1 MAVRIRFDSQHNAEQ
16 PTIVLATKNG
26 RLLGKLPTHNVKFK
40 DTMNSYSELQF
51 DVYKQD
57 CFESKDL
64 VETVSVEPIR
74 VHNVIA
80 SDIGYTK
87 IGEITTDKVYELVQY
102 YKISEKLS
110 NTLLKLVVGSET
122 KRYKGLKFTSEDDFS
137 ILYVYD
143 SNDTLMVKIE
153 SNGYVYLHNAGNLG
167 LAVDDPCMLE
177 LSFSVPLSLVNNKFW
192 EQIKDFKLAWAREWN
207 ILFEIYVELNE
218 ADETIKN
225 ISAKSL
231 GEVELSQIKLYNI
244 EINTETDI
252 EREDYEPTI
261 LFDESNAGTSL
272 LNRIMEKAPHYKIRH
287 VDSSIANIQRT
298 FEFNNTTIYDAF
310 QRIAEEIDC
319 LFVIRCYLDADGK
332 VVREINVYDL
342 EANCPECNH
351 RGEFTDVCPECG
363 SNNVIAGYGKDTTIF
378 VSTENLANNIT
389 YSTDEGSVK
398 NCFRL
403 EAGDDLMT
411 ATLVNCNPNG
421 SGYIWYISDDVK
433 EDMSEELVATLNA
446 YDEQYEYYYKE
457 HKTEID
463 AEILKAYNALV
474 EKYQAF
480 TSDYKTVDSPITG
493 YPALMQELYNTIDFY
508 HYLNNS
514 LMPSVDISETDAKLQ
529 AAKLNTANLSPVAV
543 QNIDTCSS
551 ATATSA
557 VLAMAKT
564 LIDSRYQVKVKES
577 LLDEL
582 TWAGSFTVTS
592 YSDEED
598 TVTTGTIY
606 VDISGDYEEFVKQ
619 KIEKV
624 LSKSND
630 EATDVVSLFKLD
642 EVQFKNELKKYS
654 LVRLTSFN
662 DCCQSCL
669 DLLIEQGIA
678 DKETWA
684 NKDPDL
690 YGDLYAPYY
699 NKLGWI
705 QEEINAREAEISV
718 IIGVY
723 DKDGDL
729 STHGLQTLLEGER
742 SRIQDILDFEK
753 YLGELWLEFVSY
765 RREDTYQN
773 NNYISDGLNNAEL
786 FQHALEF
793 IETAK
798 KEIHKSATLQ
808 HSISA
813 TLKNLLVMKEF
824 EPIVEHF
831 EIGNWLRCKAD
842 GKINLL
848 RLIGYEIDFN
858 NLDNLSVTFS
868 DLKMVEDGRVS
879 DSESILN
886 QATSM
891 ASSYGA
897 VTRQVSKG
905 KKSSDQ
911 LNDWVNKGLA
921 LTKMKIID
929 SAENQNITWDNHGLL
944 CKEYLPITDTYDD
957 KQLKLINRGLYLTD
971 DNWLTSK
978 AGIGDFTFYNPETG
992 RMEEAYGV
1000 IADTLV
1006 GNLILSERVGVYNTN
1021 NSITLNDRGLTIT
1034 ADAREDNSNQT
1045 LFNIDKLVKDVN
1057 GINVTEH
1064 IMYIDSNGLLTLTG
1078 NILINSSA
1086 DTSIKTL
1093 DDLCDTSRFNET
1105 IVNTVHQESQN
1116 IYSDIDEKY
1125 GEIITET
1132 TKQLEAYKSDIG
1144 QYMQFG
1150 DDGLTLGATSSQ
1162 FKTVIDNQGMYFK
1175 YRNPDGK
1182 ETTVS
1187 YITNSKL
1194 NIPHAVINQGLI
1206 IGKYFFSA
1214 REDGGFSISWQG
1226 D

>member
-1 MAVRIRFDSQHNAEQ
+1 M
-16 PTIVLATKNG
+16 
-26 RLLGKLPTHNVKFK
+26 
-40 DTMNSYSELQF
+40 
-51 DVYKQD
+51 
-57 CFESKDL
+57 
-64 VETVSVEPIR
+64 
-74 VHNVIA
+74 
-80 SDIGYTK
+80 
-87 IGEITTDKVYELVQY
+87 
-102 YKISEKLS
+102 
-110 NTLLKLVVGSET
+110 
-122 KRYKGLKFTSEDDFS
+122 
-137 ILYVYD
+137 
-143 SNDTLMVKIE
+143 
-153 SNGYVYLHNAGNLG
+153 
-167 LAVDDPCMLE
+167 
-177 LSFSVPLSLVNNKFW
+177 NNKFW

-207 ILFEIYVELNE
+207 ILFEVYVELNE

-261 LFDESNAGTSL
+261 IFDEGNAKISL
-272 LNRIMEKAPHYKIRH
+272 LNRIMEKAPHYRIRH
-287 VDSSIANIQRT
+287 VDSSIANLQRT

-310 QRIAEEIDC
+310 QRIAEEVDC
-319 LFVIRCYLDADGK
+319 LFIIRCYLDADGK

-342 EANCPECNH
+342 ESNCLECDH
-351 RGEFTDVCPECG
+351 RGEFSDVCPECG
-363 SNNVIAGYGKDTTIF
+363 SKNVKVGYGEDTTIF

-421 SGYIWYISDDVK
+421 SGYIWYVSDDMK
-433 EDMSEELVATLNA
+433 EDMSEELVKRLNE
-446 YDEQYEYYYKE
+446 YDEIYDYYYRE
-457 HKTEID
+457 HKMEIE
-463 AEILKAYNALV
+463 ATVLSAYNALV

-480 TSDYKTVDSPITG
+480 TTDYKKVSSPITG

-508 HYLNNS
+508 LYLNNS
-514 LMPSVDISETDAKLQ
+514 LMPSVEISRTTAALQ

-543 QNIDTCSS
+543 QNVDICSS

-598 TVTTGTIY
+598 TATTGTIY
-606 VDISGDYEEFVKQ
+606 VNITGNYEEFVKQ

-630 EATDVVSLFKLD
+630 EATDIVSLFKLD
-642 EVQFKNELKKYS
+642 EVQFKNELKKYG

-690 YGDLYAPYY
+690 YRDLYTPYY
-699 NKLGWI
+699 NKLRWI
-705 QEEINAREAEISV
+705 QEEIKVREAEISV

-729 STHGLQTLLEGER
+729 STHGLQTLLEDER
-742 SRIQDILDFEK
+742 SLIQDTLDFEK
-753 YLGELWLEFVSY
+753 YLGEELWLEFVSY
-765 RREDTYQN
+765 RRDDTYQN

-786 FQHALEF
+786 FQNALEF

-798 KEIHKSATLQ
+798 KEIFKSATLQ

-824 EPIVEHF
+824 SPIVDHF
-831 EIGNWLRCKAD
+831 EIGNWLRCKVD
-842 GKINLL
+842 GKLNLL
-848 RLIGYEIDFN
+848 RLLSYEINFN
-858 NLDNLSVTFS
+858 DLDNLSVTFS
-868 DLKMVEDGRVS
+868 DVKMVKDGVS
-879 DSESILN
+879 DVESIAN

-891 ASSYGA
+891 ATSYGA
-897 VTRQVSKG
+897 VTRQASKG
-905 KKSSDQ
+905 KKSNEQ

-929 SAENQNITWDNHGLL
+929 SADNQNITWDSHGLL
-944 CKEYLPITDTYDD
+944 CKEYLPITDSYDE

-971 DNWLTSK
+971 DNWLTSR
-978 AGIGDFTFYNPETG
+978 AGIGNFAFYNPETG
-992 RMEEAYGV
+992 KFEEAYGV

-1006 GNLILSERVGVYNTN
+1006 GNLVLSEKVGVYNTK
-1021 NSITLNDRGLTIT
+1021 NSITLGENGVIITTDNTGADTNQMAFTIQKK
-1034 ADAREDNSNQT
+1034 S
-1045 LFNIDKLVKDVN
+1045 LDVDGN
-1057 GINVTEH
+1057 EIITPT
-1064 IMYIDSNGLLTLTG
+1064 MYIDSDG
-1078 NILINSSA
+1078 NVVLHGTVRINSSK
-1086 DTSIKTL
+1086 DTSISTL
-1093 DDLCDTSRFNET
+1093 DDLADVNRFTEKISNQVYEEIHGENGVYSTIDAKFET
-1105 IVNTVHQESQN
+1105 VQSYAQSILN
-1116 IYSDIDEKY
+1116 D
-1125 GEIITET
+1125 
-1132 TKQLEAYKSDIG
+1132 YKAEIG
-1144 QYMQFG
+1144 QYMNY
-1150 DDGLTLGATSSQ
+1150 DENGLTLGATSSA

-1175 YRNPDGK
+1175 QGDAI
-1182 ETTVS
+1182 VS
-1187 YITNSKL
+1187 YVNNSQL
-1194 NIPHAVINQGLI
+1194 YIPNAVIEQNLI
-1206 IGKYFFSA
+1206 LGGFFFSS
-1214 REDGGFSISWQG
+1214 RTDGGVSVTWQG
-1226 D
+1226 ID

>member
-1 MAVRIRFDSQHNAEQ
+1 MAIKIRFDSQHNAEQ
-16 PTIVLATKNG
+16 PTLVLATKSG
-26 RLLGKLPTHNVKFK
+26 RLLRKLPAVGTQFK
-40 DTMNSYSELQF
+40 DSMNSYSELRF
-51 DVYKQD
+51 DVHKKD
-57 CFESKDL
+57 CVSNVNENNAVL
-64 VETVSVEPIR
+64 VKPFNL
-74 VHNVIA
+74 HNTI
-80 SDIGYTK
+80 SSITGYTR
-87 IGEITTDKVYELVQY
+87 IGQITTDKVYELIQY

-110 NTLLKLVVGSET
+110 NTLLRLVVNSET
-122 KRYKGLKFTSEDDFS
+122 KKYQGLKFTNEANYS
-137 ILYVYD
+137 ILYISD
-143 SNDTLMVKIE
+143 SDDNVLLKIDVD
-153 SNGYVYLHNAGNLG
+153 GYVYLNDAGNLG
-167 LAVDDPCMLE
+167 LVVDDACLIE
-177 LSFSVPLSLVNNKFW
+177 LSFNVPLSIVNSEFW
-192 EQIKDFKLAWAREWN
+192 EQVKDFKLIWAREWN
-207 ILFEIYVELNE
+207 EWFEMYAELNE
-218 ADETIKN
+218 KDETIKN
-225 ISAKSL
+225 VSAKSL

-261 LFDESNAGTSL
+261 LFDEGNANTSL

-287 VDSSIANIQRT
+287 VDSSIATIQRT
-298 FEFNNTTIYDAF
+298 FEFNNTSIYDAL
-310 QRIAEEIDC
+310 QRISEEINC
-319 LFVIRCYLDADGK
+319 LFIIRCYSDENGK
-332 VVREINVYDL
+332 LTREINVYDL
-342 EANCPECNH
+342 ECYCL
-351 RGEFTDVCPECG
+351 ECG
-363 SNNVIAGYGKDTTIF
+363 TREESFTTCPKCGSTNVLVGYGEDTSIF
-378 VSTENLANNIT
+378 VSTENLADNIN

-398 NCFRL
+398 NCFKL

-421 SGYIWYISDDVK
+421 SGYIWYISDDMK
-433 EDMSEELVATLNA
+433 EDMSDDLVGVLNE
-446 YDEQYEYYYKE
+446 YDKTYEYYYKE
-457 HKTEID
+457 HQTKID
-463 AEILKAYNALV
+463 TDLLARYNALV

-480 TSDYKTVDSPITG
+480 TSDYKKVSSPITG

-508 HYLNNS
+508 LYLNNS
-514 LMPSVDISETDAKLQ
+514 LMPSVEISRTTAALQ

-543 QNIDTCSS
+543 QNIDICSS

-598 TVTTGTIY
+598 TATTGTIY
-606 VDISGDYEEFVKQ
+606 VNITGNYEEFVKQ

-630 EATDVVSLFKLD
+630 EATDIVSLFKLD

-690 YGDLYAPYY
+690 YRDLYTPYY
-699 NKLGWI
+699 NKLRWI
-705 QEEINAREAEISV
+705 QEEIKVREAEISV
-718 IIGVY
+718 ITGVY

-729 STHGLQTLLEGER
+729 STHGLQTLLEDER
-742 SRIQDILDFEK
+742 SLIQDTLNFEE
-753 YLGELWLEFVSY
+753 YLGEELWLEFVSY

-798 KEIHKSATLQ
+798 KEIFKSATLQ

-831 EIGNWLRCKAD
+831 EVGNWLRIKVD
-842 GKINLL
+842 NKIYIL
-848 RLIGYEIDFN
+848 RLISYEIN
-858 NLDNLSVTFS
+858 YNSLETLSVTFS
-868 DLKMVEDGRVS
+868 DVKIVATGLSDVESVHK
-879 DSESILN
+879 DSASIS
-886 QATSM
+886 T
-891 ASSYGA
+891 SYGYVA
-897 VTRQVSKG
+897 KQASKG
-905 KKSSDQ
+905 KKSNEQ

-929 SAENQNITWDNHGLL
+929 SADNQNITWDSHGLL
-944 CKEYLPITDTYDD
+944 CKEYLPITDSYDE

-971 DNWLTSK
+971 DNWLTSR
-978 AGIGDFTFYNPETG
+978 AGIGNFAFYNPETG
-992 RMEEAYGV
+992 KFEEAYGV

-1006 GNLILSERVGVYNTN
+1006 GNLVLSEKVGVYNTK
-1021 NSITLNDRGLTIT
+1021 NSITMGENGVVITTDNTGVHTNQMAFTIQRKEL
-1034 ADAREDNSNQT
+1034 DAEGNEIITPTMYVDS
-1045 LFNIDKLVKDVN
+1045 D
-1057 GINVTEH
+1057 GNVV
-1064 IMYIDSNGLLTLTG
+1064 LTG
-1078 NILINSSA
+1078 TIRINSAA
-1086 DTSIKTL
+1086 DKSISTL
-1093 DDLCDTSRFNET
+1093 DDLADTSRFTTEIANQVYTEIHGENGVYST
-1105 IVNTVHQESQN
+1105 I
-1116 IYSDIDEKY
+1116 DAKY
-1125 GEIITET
+1125 LEVQKYADKIIND
-1132 TKQLEAYKSDIG
+1132 YKADVG
-1144 QYMQFG
+1144 QYMVY
-1150 DDGLTLGATSSQ
+1150 DENGLTLGAASSA

-1175 YRNPDGK
+1175 QGD
-1182 ETTVS
+1182 TVVS
-1187 YITNSKL
+1187 YVNNNQL
-1194 NIPHAVINQGLI
+1194 NIPNAVINQNLI

-1214 REDGGFSISWQG
+1214 RDDGGFSVSWQG
-1226 D
+1226 A

>member
-1 MAVRIRFDSQHNAEQ
+1 MVMAVRIRFDSQHNAEQ
-16 PTIVLATKNG
+16 PTLVLATKNG
-26 RLLGKLPTHNVKFK
+26 RLLGKLPANNMQFK
-40 DTMNSYSELQF
+40 DTMNSYSELRF
-51 DVYKQD
+51 DVYKKD
-57 CFESKDL
+57 CIRDSDA
-64 VETVSVEPIR
+64 VNTVSVKPIS

-80 SDIGYTK
+80 SDTGYTK
-87 IGEITTDKVYELVQY
+87 VGQITTDKVYELTQY

-110 NTLLKLVVGSET
+110 NTLLRLVVNSET
-122 KRYKGLKFTSEDDFS
+122 KKYQGLKFTNEDDYS
-137 ILYVYD
+137 ILYVSD
-143 SNDTLMVKIE
+143 SDDNILLKVDAE
-153 SNGYVYLHNAGNLG
+153 GYVYLNNAGSLG
-167 LAVDDPCMLE
+167 FAIDDSCMLE
-177 LSFSVPLSLVNNKFW
+177 LSFDVPLSLVNNKFW
-192 EQIKDFKLAWAREWN
+192 EQVKDFKLAWAREWN

-261 LFDESNAGTSL
+261 LFDEGNAETSL
-272 LNRIMEKAPHYKIRH
+272 LNRVLEKAPHYVIRH
-287 VDSSIANIQRT
+287 VDSSIARIQRT

-310 QRIAEEIDC
+310 QRIAEEVDC

-332 VVREINVYDL
+332 VIREINVFDL
-342 EANCPECNH
+342 ESYCLECNH
-351 RGEFTDVCPECG
+351 RGEFTEVCPECG
-363 SNNVIAGYGKDTTIF
+363 SKNIKIGYGEDTTIF

-421 SGYIWYISDDVK
+421 SGYIWYISDEVK

-463 AEILKAYNALV
+463 TEILAAYNALV
-474 EKYQAF
+474 EKYQEF
-480 TSDYKTVDSPITG
+480 TSDYKKVSSPITG
-493 YPALMQELYNTIDFY
+493 YPNLMQELYNTIDFY
-508 HYLNNS
+508 LYLNNS
-514 LMPSVDISETDAKLQ
+514 LMPSVEISRTTAALQ
-529 AAKLNTANLSPVAV
+529 AARLNTANLSPVAV

-606 VDISGDYEEFVKQ
+606 VNITGNYEEFVKQ

-630 EATDVVSLFKLD
+630 EATDIVSLFKLD

-690 YGDLYAPYY
+690 YRDLYTPYY
-699 NKLGWI
+699 NKLKWI
-705 QEEINAREAEISV
+705 QEEIKVREAEISV
-718 IIGVY
+718 ITGAY

-729 STHGLQTLLEGER
+729 SAHGLQTLLEDER
-742 SRIQDILDFEK
+742 SRIQDILNFEK
-753 YLGELWLEFVSY
+753 YLGEELWLEFVSY

-773 NNYISDGLNNAEL
+773 SNYISDGLNNAEL

-798 KEIHKSATLQ
+798 KEIYKSATLQ

-831 EIGNWLRCKAD
+831 EVGNWLRCKVD
-842 GKINLL
+842 GKLNLL
-848 RLIGYEIDFN
+848 RLLSYEINFN
-858 NLDNLSVTFS
+858 DLNSLSVTFS
-868 DLKMVEDGRVS
+868 DVKMVKDGVS
-879 DSESILN
+879 DVESILN
-886 QATSM
+886 QASSM
-891 ASSYGA
+891 ATSYGA
-897 VTRQVSKG
+897 VTRQASKG
-905 KKSSDQ
+905 NKGNEQ
-911 LNDWVNKGLA
+911 LSDWVNKGLA

-929 SAENQNITWDNHGLL
+929 SADNQNITWDSHGLL
-944 CKEYLPITDTYDD
+944 CKEYLPITDSYDE

-971 DNWLTSK
+971 DNWLTSR
-978 AGIGDFTFYNPETG
+978 AGIGNFTFYNPETQKF
-992 RMEEAYGV
+992 EEAYGV
-1000 IADTLV
+1000 IADTLI
-1006 GNLILSERVGVYNTN
+1006 GNLVLSEKVGVYNTK
-1021 NSITLNDRGLTIT
+1021 NSITLGENGVIITTDNTGEDTNQMAFTIQKKSLDTEGNEVLTPT
-1034 ADAREDNSNQT
+1034 
-1045 LFNIDKLVKDVN
+1045 
-1057 GINVTEH
+1057 
-1064 IMYIDSNGLLTLTG
+1064 MYIDSDGNVVLTG
-1078 NILINSSA
+1078 TIRINSAS
-1086 DTSIKTL
+1086 DQSVTTL
-1093 DDLCDTSRFNET
+1093 DDLADTSRFTSEISNQVYNEIHGDNGVYST
-1105 IVNTVHQESQN
+1105 IDAKFLEVQEYAN
-1116 IYSDIDEKY
+1116 K
-1125 GEIITET
+1125 IIND
-1132 TKQLEAYKSDIG
+1132 YKTDVG
-1144 QYMQFG
+1144 QYMTY
-1150 DDGLTLGATSSQ
+1150 DENGLTLGASSSA

-1175 YRNPDGK
+1175 QGD
-1182 ETTVS
+1182 TIVS
-1187 YITNSKL
+1187 YVNNNQL
-1194 NIPHAVINQGLI
+1194 NIPNAVINQNLI
-1206 IGKYFFSA
+1206 IGKYFYSV
-1214 REDGGFSISWQG
+1214 RDDGGFAISWQG

>member
-1 MAVRIRFDSQHNAEQ
+1 MAVRIRFDAQHNAEP
-16 PTIVLATKNG
+16 PTLVLATKNG
-26 RLLGKLPTHNVKFK
+26 RLLGKLPAHNIQFK
-40 DTMNSYSELQF
+40 DMMNSCSELKF
-51 DVYKQD
+51 DVYKKD
-57 CFESKDL
+57 CIKDKDA
-64 VETVSVEPIR
+64 VDTVSVKPIS

-80 SDIGYTK
+80 SDTGYTR
-87 IGEITTDKVYELVQY
+87 IGQITSEKVYELTQY

-110 NTLLKLVVGSET
+110 NSLLKLVVNSET
-122 KRYKGLKFTSEDDFS
+122 KKYKGLKFTQEDDFS
-137 ILYVYD
+137 SLYISD
-143 SNDTLMVKIE
+143 SNDKQMLKIK
-153 SNGYVYLHNAGNLG
+153 SDGNVYIYNAGTLG
-167 LAVDDPCMLE
+167 LAVDDAVMVE
-177 LSFSVPLSLVNNKFW
+177 LFFDVPLSLVNNKFW

-207 ILFEIYVELNE
+207 ILFEVYVELNE

-225 ISAKSL
+225 IIAKSL

-261 LFDESNAGTSL
+261 IFDEDNAETSL
-272 LNRIMEKAPHYKIRH
+272 LNRIMEKAPHYRIRH
-287 VDSSIANIQRT
+287 VDSSIANLQRT

-310 QRIAEEIDC
+310 QRIAEEVDC
-319 LFVIRCYLDADGK
+319 LFVIRCYLNADGK

-342 EANCPECNH
+342 ESNCLECNH
-351 RGEFTDVCPECG
+351 RGEFLDVCPECG
-363 SNNVIAGYGKDTTIF
+363 SKNVKVGYGEDTTIF

-421 SGYIWYISDDVK
+421 SGYIWYVSDDMK
-433 EDMSEELVATLNA
+433 EDMSEELVKRLNE
-446 YDEQYEYYYKE
+446 YDEIYDYYYRE
-457 HKTEID
+457 HKMEIE
-463 AEILKAYNALV
+463 ATVLNAYNALV

-480 TSDYKTVDSPITG
+480 TTDYKKVSSPITG

-508 HYLNNS
+508 LYLNNS
-514 LMPSVDISETDAKLQ
+514 LMPSVEISRTTAALQ

-543 QNIDTCSS
+543 QNVDICSS

-598 TVTTGTIY
+598 TATTSTIY

-630 EATDVVSLFKLD
+630 EATDIVSLFKLD

-690 YGDLYAPYY
+690 YRDLYTPYY
-699 NKLGWI
+699 NKLRWI
-705 QEEINAREAEISV
+705 QEEIKVREAEISV
-718 IIGVY
+718 ITGVY

-729 STHGLQTLLEGER
+729 STNGLQTLLEDER
-742 SRIQDILDFEK
+742 SLIQDTLDFEK
-753 YLGELWLEFVSY
+753 YLGEELWLEFVSY

-786 FQHALEF
+786 FQYALEF

-798 KEIHKSATLQ
+798 KEIYKSTTLQ

-824 EPIVEHF
+824 SPIVDHF
-831 EIGNWLRCKAD
+831 EIGNWLRCKVD
-842 GKINLL
+842 GNLNLL
-848 RLIGYEIDFN
+848 RLIGYEINFN
-858 NLDNLSVTFS
+858 DLDNLSVTFS
-868 DLKMVEDGRVS
+868 DLKMIEDRRIG
-879 DSESILN
+879 DSESVLN
-886 QATSM
+886 QAASM
-891 ASSYGA
+891 ATSYGA
-897 VTRQVSKG
+897 VTRQASKG
-905 KKSSDQ
+905 KKSNEQ

-929 SAENQNITWDNHGLL
+929 SADNQNITWDSHGLL
-944 CKEYLPITDTYDD
+944 CKEYLPITDSYDE

-971 DNWLTSK
+971 DNWLTSR
-978 AGIGDFTFYNPETG
+978 AGIGNFTFYNPETG
-992 RMEEAYGV
+992 KMEEAYGV
-1000 IADTLV
+1000 IADKLV
-1006 GNLILSERVGVYNTN
+1006 GNLILSEKVGIYNTN
-1021 NSITLNDRGLTIT
+1021 NSIVMGEKGLIITTDATSKGVNTMALTVQRKTVDADQNEIITPVMYLDGDGNLVMTGSLRIQSSSDNNVETLND
-1034 ADAREDNSNQT
+1034 
-1045 LFNIDKLVKDVN
+1045 
-1057 GINVTEH
+1057 
-1064 IMYIDSNGLLTLTG
+1064 
-1078 NILINSSA
+1078 
-1086 DTSIKTL
+1086 
-1093 DDLCDTSRFNET
+1093 LCDINRFNGQITEAVHTET
-1105 IVNTVHQESQN
+1105 QA
-1116 IYSDIDEKY
+1116 IYNSIDERY
-1125 GEIITET
+1125 RDIINET
-1132 TKQLEAYKSDIG
+1132 TAQLDNYKADIG
-1144 QYMQFG
+1144 QYMQFS
-1150 DDGLTLGATSSQ
+1150 DDGLTLGAMSSN
-1162 FKTVIDNQGMYFK
+1162 FRTIIDNRGMYFK
-1175 YRNPDGK
+1175 EGG
-1182 ETTVS
+1182 TTVA
-1187 YITNSKL
+1187 YINNNQL
-1194 NIPHAVINQGLI
+1194 YIPNAVIEKTLVL
-1206 IGKYFFSA
+1206 GKFFFSPHSNG
-1214 REDGGFSISWQG
+1214 DGGVSLTWQEG
-1226 D
+1226 

>member
-16 PTIVLATKNG
+16 PTLVLATKNG
-26 RLLGKLPTHNVKFK
+26 RLLGKLPANNIQFK
-40 DTMNSYSELQF
+40 DMMNSYSELRF
-51 DVYKQD
+51 DVYKKN
-57 CFESKDL
+57 C
-64 VETVSVEPIR
+64 
-74 VHNVIA
+74 
-80 SDIGYTK
+80 
-87 IGEITTDKVYELVQY
+87 
-102 YKISEKLS
+102 
-110 NTLLKLVVGSET
+110 
-122 KRYKGLKFTSEDDFS
+122 
-137 ILYVYD
+137 
-143 SNDTLMVKIE
+143 
-153 SNGYVYLHNAGNLG
+153 
-167 LAVDDPCMLE
+167 
-177 LSFSVPLSLVNNKFW
+177 VNNNFW
-192 EQIKDFKLAWAREWN
+192 EQIKNFKLAWAREWN

-261 LFDESNAGTSL
+261 LFDEGNAETSL
-272 LNRIMEKAPHYKIRH
+272 LNRIMEKAPHYRIRH

-342 EANCPECNH
+342 EANCLECNH

-363 SNNVIAGYGKDTTIF
+363 SNNVIAGYGEDTTIF

-421 SGYIWYISDDVK
+421 SGYIWYISDEVK
-433 EDMSEELVATLNA
+433 EDMSEELVATLNS

-463 AEILKAYNALV
+463 AEILAAYNALV

-480 TSDYKTVDSPITG
+480 TSDYKKVSSPITG
-493 YPALMQELYNTIDFY
+493 YPTLMQELYNTIDFY
-508 HYLNNS
+508 LYLNNS
-514 LMPSVDISETDAKLQ
+514 LMPSVEISRTTAALQ

-606 VDISGDYEEFVKQ
+606 VNITGNYEEFVKQ

-630 EATDVVSLFKLD
+630 EATDIVSLFKLD
-642 EVQFKNELKKYS
+642 EVQFKSELKKYS

-690 YGDLYAPYY
+690 YRDLYIPYY
-699 NKLGWI
+699 NKLRWI
-705 QEEINAREAEISV
+705 QEEIKVREAEISV
-718 IIGVY
+718 IIGIY

-729 STHGLQTLLEGER
+729 STHGLQTLLEDER

-753 YLGELWLEFVSY
+753 YLGEELWLEFVSY

-798 KEIHKSATLQ
+798 KEIYKSATLQ

-831 EIGNWLRCKAD
+831 EVGNWLRCKVD
-842 GKINLL
+842 GKLNLL
-848 RLIGYEIDFN
+848 RLLSYEINFN
-858 NLDNLSVTFS
+858 DLNNLSVTFS
-868 DLKMVEDGRVS
+868 DVKMVKDGVS
-879 DSESILN
+879 DVERVLN
-886 QATSM
+886 QASSM
-891 ASSYGA
+891 ATSYGA
-897 VTRQVSKG
+897 VTRQASKG
-905 KKSSDQ
+905 KKSNEQ

-929 SAENQNITWDNHGLL
+929 SADNQNITWDSHGLL
-944 CKEYLPITDTYDD
+944 CKEYLPITDSYDE

-971 DNWLTSK
+971 DNWLTSR
-978 AGIGDFTFYNPETG
+978 AGIGNFAFYNPETG
-992 RMEEAYGV
+992 KFEEAYGV
-1000 IADTLV
+1000 VADTLV
-1006 GNLILSERVGVYNTN
+1006 GNLILSEKVGIYNTK
-1021 NSITLNDRGLTIT
+1021 NSITLDENGVVIT
-1034 ADAREDNSNQT
+1034 TSNSPTEQNQT
-1045 LFNIDKLVKDVN
+1045 AFTIQKKDIDEDGN
-1057 GINVTEH
+1057 ESISS
-1064 IMYIDSNGLLTLTG
+1064 IMYVDSDGNLVLNGS
-1078 NILINSSA
+1078 IAINSSTDDKVTSLNELA
-1086 DTSIKTL
+1086 DTNRFTQKIHDSIYEELYRKDGVYSSIDAKFL
-1093 DDLCDTSRFNET
+1093 
-1105 IVNTVHQESQN
+1105 ESQEYTN
-1116 IYSDIDEKY
+1116 TSLYNY
-1125 GEIITET
+1125 
-1132 TKQLEAYKSDIG
+1132 KQEIG
-1144 QYMQFG
+1144 QYMRF
-1150 DDGLTLGATSSQ
+1150 DENGLTLGALTSS
-1162 FKTVIDNQGMYFK
+1162 FRTVIDNQRLAFF
-1175 YRNPDGK
+1175 DGDN
-1182 ETTVS
+1182 VAA
-1187 YITNSKL
+1187 YISNNQL
-1194 NIPHAVINQGLI
+1194 YIPNAVIEKTLSL
-1206 IGKYFFSA
+1206 GKFFFSP
-1214 REDGGFSISWQG
+1214 REDGGVSLTWQG
-1226 D
+1226 N

>member
-1 MAVRIRFDSQHNAEQ
+1 MAVRIRFDAQHNAEQ
-16 PTIVLATKNG
+16 PTLVLATKNG
-26 RLLGKLPTHNVKFK
+26 RLLGKLPAHNTQFK
-40 DTMNSYSELQF
+40 AAMNSYSELRF
-51 DVYKQD
+51 DVYKKD
-57 CFESKDL
+57 CIKDKD
-64 VETVSVEPIR
+64 VVDTVSVKPIS

-80 SDIGYTK
+80 SDTGYTR
-87 IGEITTDKVYELVQY
+87 IGQITAEKVYELTQY

-110 NTLLKLVVGSET
+110 NSLLKLVVNSET
-122 KRYKGLKFTSEDDFS
+122 KKYKGLKFTQEDDFS
-137 ILYVYD
+137 SLYISD
-143 SNDTLMVKIE
+143 SNDTQMLKIQ
-153 SNGYVYLHNAGNLG
+153 SDGNVYIYNAGTLG
-167 LAVDDPCMLE
+167 LAVDDSVMVE
-177 LSFSVPLSLVNNKFW
+177 LSFDVPLSLVNNKFW

-207 ILFEIYVELNE
+207 ILFEVYVELNE

-261 LFDESNAGTSL
+261 IFDEGNAETSL
-272 LNRIMEKAPHYKIRH
+272 LNRIMEKAPHYRIRH
-287 VDSSIANIQRT
+287 VDSSIANLQRT

-310 QRIAEEIDC
+310 QRIAEEVDC

-342 EANCPECNH
+342 ESNCLECNH
-351 RGEFTDVCPECG
+351 RGEFSDVCPECG
-363 SNNVIAGYGKDTTIF
+363 SNNIKVGYGEDTTIL
-378 VSTENLANNIT
+378 VSTENLANNIS

-463 AEILKAYNALV
+463 SEILEAYNALV

-480 TSDYKTVDSPITG
+480 TSDYKKVSSPIVG

-508 HYLNNS
+508 LYLNNS
-514 LMPSVDISETDAKLQ
+514 LMPSVEISRTTAALQ

-543 QNIDTCSS
+543 QNIDICSS

-598 TVTTGTIY
+598 TATTGTIY

-630 EATDVVSLFKLD
+630 EATDIVSLFKLD

-690 YGDLYAPYY
+690 YRDLYTPYY
-699 NKLGWI
+699 NKLRWI
-705 QEEINAREAEISV
+705 QEEIKVREAEISV

-729 STHGLQTLLEGER
+729 SAHGLQTLLEGER
-742 SRIQDILDFEK
+742 SLIQDTLDFEK
-753 YLGELWLEFVSY
+753 YLGEELWLEFVSY
-765 RREDTYQN
+765 RRDDTYQN

-786 FQHALEF
+786 FQNALEF

-798 KEIHKSATLQ
+798 KEIFKSATLQ

-824 EPIVEHF
+824 SPIVDHF
-831 EIGNWLRCKAD
+831 EIGNWLRCKVD
-842 GKINLL
+842 GKLNLL
-848 RLIGYEIDFN
+848 RLLSYEINFN
-858 NLDNLSVTFS
+858 DLDNLSVTFS
-868 DLKMVEDGRVS
+868 DVKMVKDGVS
-879 DSESILN
+879 DVESIAN

-891 ASSYGA
+891 ATSYGA
-897 VTRQVSKG
+897 VTRQASKG
-905 KKSSDQ
+905 KKSNEQ

-929 SAENQNITWDNHGLL
+929 SADNQNITWDSHGLL
-944 CKEYLPITDTYDD
+944 CKEYLPITDSYDE

-971 DNWLTSK
+971 DNWLTSR
-978 AGIGDFTFYNPETG
+978 AGIGNFAFYNPETG
-992 RMEEAYGV
+992 KFEEAYGV

-1006 GNLILSERVGVYNTN
+1006 GNLVLSEKVGVYNTK
-1021 NSITLNDRGLTIT
+1021 NSITLGENGVIITTDNTGADTNQMAFTIQKK
-1034 ADAREDNSNQT
+1034 S
-1045 LFNIDKLVKDVN
+1045 LDVDGN
-1057 GINVTEH
+1057 EIITPT
-1064 IMYIDSNGLLTLTG
+1064 MYIDSDG
-1078 NILINSSA
+1078 NVVLHGTVRINSSK
-1086 DTSIKTL
+1086 DTSVSTL
-1093 DDLCDTSRFNET
+1093 DDLADVNRFTEKISNQVYEEIHGENGVYSTIDAKFET
-1105 IVNTVHQESQN
+1105 VQSYAQSILN
-1116 IYSDIDEKY
+1116 D
-1125 GEIITET
+1125 
-1132 TKQLEAYKSDIG
+1132 YKAEIG
-1144 QYMQFG
+1144 QYMNY
-1150 DDGLTLGATSSQ
+1150 DENGLTLGATSSA

-1175 YRNPDGK
+1175 QGDAI
-1182 ETTVS
+1182 VS
-1187 YITNSKL
+1187 YVNNSQL
-1194 NIPHAVINQGLI
+1194 YIPNAVIEQNLI
-1206 IGKYFFSA
+1206 LGGFFFSS
-1214 REDGGFSISWQG
+1214 RTDGGVSVTWQG
-1226 D
+1226 IE

>member
-1 MAVRIRFDSQHNAEQ
+1 MAVRIRFDAQHNAEQ
-16 PTIVLATKNG
+16 PTLVLATKNG
-26 RLLGKLPTHNVKFK
+26 RLLGKLPAHNTQFK
-40 DTMNSYSELQF
+40 ASMNSCSELRF
-51 DVYKQD
+51 DVYKKD
-57 CFESKDL
+57 CIKDKD
-64 VETVSVEPIR
+64 VVDTVSVKPIS

-80 SDIGYTK
+80 SDTGYTR
-87 IGEITTDKVYELVQY
+87 IGQITAEKVYELTQY

-110 NTLLKLVVGSET
+110 NSLLKLVVNSET
-122 KRYKGLKFTSEDDFS
+122 KKYKGLKFTQEDDFS
-137 ILYVYD
+137 SLYISD
-143 SNDTLMVKIE
+143 SNDKQMLKIQ
-153 SNGYVYLHNAGNLG
+153 SDGNVYIYNAGTLG
-167 LAVDDPCMLE
+167 LAVDDAVMVE
-177 LSFSVPLSLVNNKFW
+177 LSFDVPLSLVNNKFW

-207 ILFEIYVELNE
+207 ILFEVYVELNE

-261 LFDESNAGTSL
+261 IFDEGNAKISL
-272 LNRIMEKAPHYKIRH
+272 LNRIMEKAPHYRIRH
-287 VDSSIANIQRT
+287 VDSSIANLQRT

-310 QRIAEEIDC
+310 QRIAEEVDC
-319 LFVIRCYLDADGK
+319 LFIIRCYLDADGK

-342 EANCPECNH
+342 ESNCLECDH
-351 RGEFTDVCPECG
+351 RGEFSDVCPECG
-363 SNNVIAGYGKDTTIF
+363 SKNVKVGYGEDTTIF

-421 SGYIWYISDDVK
+421 SGYIWYVSDDMK
-433 EDMSEELVATLNA
+433 EDMSEELVKRLNE
-446 YDEQYEYYYKE
+446 YDEIYDYYYRE
-457 HKTEID
+457 HKMEIE
-463 AEILKAYNALV
+463 ATVLSAYNALV

-480 TSDYKTVDSPITG
+480 TTDYKKVSSPITG

-508 HYLNNS
+508 LYLNNS
-514 LMPSVDISETDAKLQ
+514 LMPSVEISRTTAALQ

-543 QNIDTCSS
+543 QNVDICSS

-598 TVTTGTIY
+598 TATTGTIY
-606 VDISGDYEEFVKQ
+606 VNITGNYEEFVKQ

-630 EATDVVSLFKLD
+630 EATDIVSLFKLD
-642 EVQFKNELKKYS
+642 EVQFKNELKKYG

-690 YGDLYAPYY
+690 YRDLYTPYY
-699 NKLGWI
+699 NKLRWI
-705 QEEINAREAEISV
+705 QEEIKVREAEISV

-729 STHGLQTLLEGER
+729 STHGLQTLLEDER
-742 SRIQDILDFEK
+742 SLIQDTLDFEK
-753 YLGELWLEFVSY
+753 YLGEELWLEFVSY
-765 RREDTYQN
+765 RRDDTYQN

-786 FQHALEF
+786 FQNALEF

-798 KEIHKSATLQ
+798 KEIFKSATLQ

-824 EPIVEHF
+824 SPIVDHF
-831 EIGNWLRCKAD
+831 EIGNWLRCKVD
-842 GKINLL
+842 GKLNLL
-848 RLIGYEIDFN
+848 RLLSYEINFN
-858 NLDNLSVTFS
+858 DLDNLSVTFS
-868 DLKMVEDGRVS
+868 DVKMVKDGVS
-879 DSESILN
+879 DVESIAN

-891 ASSYGA
+891 ATSYGA
-897 VTRQVSKG
+897 VTRQASKG
-905 KKSSDQ
+905 KKSNEQ

-929 SAENQNITWDNHGLL
+929 SADNQNITWDSHGLL
-944 CKEYLPITDTYDD
+944 CKEYLPITDSYDE

-971 DNWLTSK
+971 DNWLTSR
-978 AGIGDFTFYNPETG
+978 AGIGNFAFYNPETG
-992 RMEEAYGV
+992 KFEEAYGV

-1006 GNLILSERVGVYNTN
+1006 GNLVLSEKVGVYNTK
-1021 NSITLNDRGLTIT
+1021 NSITLGENGVIITTDNTGADTNQMAFTIQKK
-1034 ADAREDNSNQT
+1034 S
-1045 LFNIDKLVKDVN
+1045 LDVDGN
-1057 GINVTEH
+1057 EIITPT
-1064 IMYIDSNGLLTLTG
+1064 MYIDSDG
-1078 NILINSSA
+1078 NVVLHGTVRINSSK
-1086 DTSIKTL
+1086 DTSISTL
-1093 DDLCDTSRFNET
+1093 DDLADVNRFTEKISNQVYEEIHGENGVYSTIDAKFET
-1105 IVNTVHQESQN
+1105 VQSYAQSILN
-1116 IYSDIDEKY
+1116 D
-1125 GEIITET
+1125 
-1132 TKQLEAYKSDIG
+1132 YKAEIG
-1144 QYMQFG
+1144 QYMNY
-1150 DDGLTLGATSSQ
+1150 DENGLTLGATSSA

-1175 YRNPDGK
+1175 QGDAI
-1182 ETTVS
+1182 VS
-1187 YITNSKL
+1187 YVNNSQL
-1194 NIPHAVINQGLI
+1194 YIPNAVIEQNLI
-1206 IGKYFFSA
+1206 LGGFFFSS
-1214 REDGGFSISWQG
+1214 RTDGGVSVTWQG
-1226 D
+1226 ID

>member
-1 MAVRIRFDSQHNAEQ
+1 MAIRIRFDAQHNAEQ
-16 PTIVLATKNG
+16 PTLVLATKNG
-26 RLLGKLPTHNVKFK
+26 RLLGKLPAHNTQFK
-40 DTMNSYSELQF
+40 AAMNSYSELRF
-51 DVYKQD
+51 DVYKKD
-57 CFESKDL
+57 CIKDKD
-64 VETVSVEPIR
+64 VVDTVSVKPIS

-80 SDIGYTK
+80 SDTGYTR
-87 IGEITTDKVYELVQY
+87 IGQITAEKVYELTQY

-110 NTLLKLVVGSET
+110 NSLLKLVVNSET
-122 KRYKGLKFTSEDDFS
+122 KKYKGLKFTQDDDFS
-137 ILYVYD
+137 SLYISD
-143 SNDTLMVKIE
+143 SNGKQMLKIQ
-153 SNGYVYLHNAGNLG
+153 SDGNVYIYNAGTLG
-167 LAVDDPCMLE
+167 LAVDDAVMVE
-177 LSFSVPLSLVNNKFW
+177 LSFDVPLSPVNNKFW

-207 ILFEIYVELNE
+207 ILFEVYVELNE

-261 LFDESNAGTSL
+261 IFDEGNAETSL
-272 LNRIMEKAPHYKIRH
+272 LNRIMEKAPHYRIRH
-287 VDSSIANIQRT
+287 VDSSIANLQRT

-310 QRIAEEIDC
+310 QRIAEEVNC
-319 LFVIRCYLDADGK
+319 LFVIRCYLDANGK

-342 EANCPECNH
+342 EANCLECNH
-351 RGEFTDVCPECG
+351 RGEFSDVCPECG
-363 SNNVIAGYGKDTTIF
+363 SNNIKVGYGEDTTIL
-378 VSTENLANNIT
+378 VSTENLANNIS

-433 EDMSEELVATLNA
+433 EDMSEKLVATLNA

-463 AEILKAYNALV
+463 AEILEAYNALV

-480 TSDYKTVDSPITG
+480 TTDYKKVSSPITG

-508 HYLNNS
+508 LYLNNS
-514 LMPSVDISETDAKLQ
+514 LMPSVEISRTTAALQ

-543 QNIDTCSS
+543 QNVDICSS

-598 TVTTGTIY
+598 TTTTGTIY
-606 VDISGDYEEFVKQ
+606 VNITGNYEEFVKQ

-630 EATDVVSLFKLD
+630 EATDIVSLFKLD

-690 YGDLYAPYY
+690 YRDLYTPYY
-699 NKLGWI
+699 NKLRWI
-705 QEEINAREAEISV
+705 QEEIKVREAEISV
-718 IIGVY
+718 ITGVY
-723 DKDGDL
+723 DNDGDL
-729 STHGLQTLLEGER
+729 STHGLQTLLEDER
-742 SRIQDILDFEK
+742 SLIQDTLDFEK
-753 YLGELWLEFVSY
+753 YLGEELWLEFVSY
-765 RREDTYQN
+765 RRDDTYQN

-786 FQHALEF
+786 FQNALEF

-798 KEIHKSATLQ
+798 KEIFKSATLQ

-824 EPIVEHF
+824 SPIVDHF
-831 EIGNWLRCKAD
+831 EIGNWLRCKVD
-842 GKINLL
+842 GKLNLL
-848 RLIGYEIDFN
+848 RLLSYEINFN
-858 NLDNLSVTFS
+858 DLDNLSVTFS
-868 DLKMVEDGRVS
+868 DVKMVKEGVS
-879 DSESILN
+879 DSQSILN
-886 QATSM
+886 QASSM
-891 ASSYGA
+891 ATSYGA
-897 VTRQVSKG
+897 VTRQASKG
-905 KKSSDQ
+905 KKSNEQ

-929 SAENQNITWDNHGLL
+929 SADNQNITWDSHGLL
-944 CKEYLPITDTYDD
+944 CKEYLPITDSYDE

-971 DNWLTSK
+971 DNWLTSR
-978 AGIGDFTFYNPETG
+978 AGIGNFAFYNPETG
-992 RMEEAYGV
+992 KFEEAYGV

-1006 GNLILSERVGVYNTN
+1006 GNLVLSEKVGVYNTK
-1021 NSITLNDRGLTIT
+1021 NSITLGENGVTIT
-1034 ADAREDNSNQT
+1034 TDHTSSGANQMAFTIQRKELDADGNE
-1045 LFNIDKLVKDVN
+1045 LLVP
-1057 GINVTEH
+1057 T
-1064 IMYIDSNGLLTLTG
+1064 MYIDSEG
-1078 NILINSSA
+1078 NVVLAGTIRINSSA
-1086 DTSIKTL
+1086 DSNISTL
-1093 DDLCDTSRFNET
+1093 DDLADTSRFTSEISNQVYNEIHGENGVYST
-1105 IVNTVHQESQN
+1105 IDAKFLEVQS
-1116 IYSDIDEKY
+1116 YADK
-1125 GEIITET
+1125 IIND
-1132 TKQLEAYKSDIG
+1132 YKADVG
-1144 QYMQFG
+1144 QYMVY
-1150 DDGLTLGATSSQ
+1150 DENGLTLGAASSA

-1175 YRNPDGK
+1175 QGD
-1182 ETTVS
+1182 TIVS
-1187 YITNSKL
+1187 YVNNNQL
-1194 NIPHAVINQGLI
+1194 NIPNAVINQNLI
-1206 IGKYFFSA
+1206 IGKYFFST
-1214 REDGGFSISWQG
+1214 RDDGGFSISWQG

>member
-1 MAVRIRFDSQHNAEQ
+1 MAVRIRFDAQHNAEQ
-16 PTIVLATKNG
+16 PTLVLATKNG
-26 RLLGKLPTHNVKFK
+26 RLLGKLPAHNMQFK
-40 DTMNSYSELQF
+40 DTMNSYSELRF
-51 DVYKQD
+51 DVYKKD
-57 CFESKDL
+57 CIKDKDT
-64 VETVSVEPIR
+64 VDTVSVKPIS

-80 SDIGYTK
+80 SDTGYTRV
-87 IGEITTDKVYELVQY
+87 GQITTDKAYELTQY

-110 NTLLKLVVGSET
+110 NSILKLVVNSET
-122 KRYKGLKFTSEDDFS
+122 KKYKGLKFTQEDDFS
-137 ILYVYD
+137 SLYISD
-143 SNDTLMVKIE
+143 SNDTQILKIQ
-153 SNGYVYLHNAGNLG
+153 SDGNVYIYNAGTLG
-167 LAVDDPCMLE
+167 LAVDDAVMVE
-177 LSFSVPLSLVNNKFW
+177 LSFDVPLSLVNNKFW

-207 ILFEIYVELNE
+207 ILFEVYVELNE

-261 LFDESNAGTSL
+261 IFDEGNTETSL
-272 LNRIMEKAPHYKIRH
+272 LNRIMEKAPHYRIRH
-287 VDSSIANIQRT
+287 VDSSIANLQRT

-310 QRIAEEIDC
+310 QRIAEEVDC

-342 EANCPECNH
+342 ESNCLECNH
-351 RGEFTDVCPECG
+351 RGEFSDVCPECG
-363 SNNVIAGYGKDTTIF
+363 SKNIKVGYGEDTTIF

-421 SGYIWYISDDVK
+421 SGYIWYVSDDMK
-433 EDMSEELVATLNA
+433 EDMSEELVKRLNE
-446 YDEQYEYYYKE
+446 YDEIYDYYYRE
-457 HKTEID
+457 HKMEIE
-463 AEILKAYNALV
+463 ATVLSAYNALV

-480 TSDYKTVDSPITG
+480 TTDYKKVSSPITG

-508 HYLNNS
+508 LYLNNS
-514 LMPSVDISETDAKLQ
+514 LMPSVEISRTTAALQ

-543 QNIDTCSS
+543 QNVDICSS

-598 TVTTGTIY
+598 TATTGTIY
-606 VDISGDYEEFVKQ
+606 VNITGNYEEFVKQ

-630 EATDVVSLFKLD
+630 EATDIVSLFKLD
-642 EVQFKNELKKYS
+642 EVQFKSELKKYS

-678 DKETWA
+678 DKETWV

-690 YGDLYAPYY
+690 YRDLYIPYY
-699 NKLGWI
+699 NKLRWI
-705 QEEINAREAEISV
+705 QEEIKVREAEVSV
-718 IIGVY
+718 ITGIY

-729 STHGLQTLLEGER
+729 STHGLQTLLEDER
-742 SRIQDILDFEK
+742 SRIQYILDFEK
-753 YLGELWLEFVSY
+753 YLGEELWLEFVSY

-798 KEIHKSATLQ
+798 KEIYKSATLQ

-831 EIGNWLRCKAD
+831 EVGNWLRCKVD
-842 GKINLL
+842 GKLNLL
-848 RLIGYEIDFN
+848 RLLSYEINFN
-858 NLDNLSVTFS
+858 DLDNLSVTFS
-868 DLKMVEDGRVS
+868 DVKMVKDGVS
-879 DSESILN
+879 DVESVLN
-886 QATSM
+886 QASSM
-891 ASSYGA
+891 ATSYGA
-897 VTRQVSKG
+897 VTRQASKG
-905 KKSSDQ
+905 KKSNEQ

-929 SAENQNITWDNHGLL
+929 SADNQNITWDSHGLL
-944 CKEYLPITDTYDD
+944 CKEYLPITDSYDE

-971 DNWLTSK
+971 DNWLTSR
-978 AGIGDFTFYNPETG
+978 AGIGNFAFYNPETG
-992 RMEEAYGV
+992 KFEEAYGV

-1006 GNLILSERVGVYNTN
+1006 GNLVLSEKVGVYNTK
-1021 NSITLNDRGLTIT
+1021 NSITLSENGLIIT
-1034 ADAREDNSNQT
+1034 TDNT
-1045 LFNIDKLVKDVN
+1045 
-1057 GINVTEH
+1057 GINANQMAFTIQKKSFDVDGNEIITPT
-1064 IMYIDSNGLLTLTG
+1064 MYIDTDGNLVLNGS
-1078 NILINSSA
+1078 IRINSSA
-1086 DTSIKTL
+1086 DTSVNTL
-1093 DDLCDTSRFNET
+1093 DDLANTNRWNES
-1105 IVNTVHQESQN
+1105 ISDAVHNESQA
-1116 IYSDIDEKY
+1116 IYSSIDARY
-1125 GEIITET
+1125 ADLLAAATE
-1132 TKQLEAYKSDIG
+1132 QLENYKGDIG
-1144 QYMQFG
+1144 QFMHFG
-1150 DDGLTLGATSSQ
+1150 DDGLTLGATTSN
-1162 FKTVIDNQGMYFK
+1162 FKTVIDNRGMYFK
-1175 YRNPDGK
+1175 EGD
-1182 ETTVS
+1182 TIVS
-1187 YITNSKL
+1187 YINNKQL
-1194 NIPHAVINQGLI
+1194 HIPEAVIERALVVG
-1206 IGKYFFSA
+1206 GFFISP
-1214 REDGGFSISWQG
+1214 REDDGRVSITWQG
-1226 D
+1226 I

>member
-1 MAVRIRFDSQHNAEQ
+1 MAVRIRFDAQHNAEQ
-16 PTIVLATKNG
+16 PTLVLATKNG
-26 RLLGKLPTHNVKFK
+26 RLLGKLPAHNMQFK
-40 DTMNSYSELQF
+40 DTMNSYSELRF
-51 DVYKQD
+51 DVYKKD
-57 CFESKDL
+57 CIKDKD
-64 VETVSVEPIR
+64 VVNTVSVKPIS

-80 SDIGYTK
+80 SDTGYTRIGQITADK
-87 IGEITTDKVYELVQY
+87 IYELTQY

-110 NTLLKLVVGSET
+110 NSILKLVVNSET
-122 KRYKGLKFTSEDDFS
+122 KKYKGLKFTHEDDFS
-137 ILYVYD
+137 SLYISD
-143 SNDTLMVKIE
+143 SNDKQMLKIQ
-153 SNGYVYLHNAGNLG
+153 SDGNVYIYNAGTFG
-167 LAVDDPCMLE
+167 LAVDDAVMVE
-177 LSFSVPLSLVNNKFW
+177 LSFDVPLSLVNNKFW

-207 ILFEIYVELNE
+207 ILFEVYVELNE

-261 LFDESNAGTSL
+261 IFDEGNAETSL
-272 LNRIMEKAPHYKIRH
+272 LNRIMEKAPHYRIRH
-287 VDSSIANIQRT
+287 VDSSIANLQRT

-310 QRIAEEIDC
+310 QRIAEEVDC

-342 EANCPECNH
+342 ESNCLECNH
-351 RGEFTDVCPECG
+351 RGEFSDVCPECG
-363 SNNVIAGYGKDTTIF
+363 SKNVKVGYGEDTTIF

-421 SGYIWYISDDVK
+421 SGYIWYVSDDMK
-433 EDMSEELVATLNA
+433 EDMSEELVKRLNE
-446 YDEQYEYYYKE
+446 YDEIYDYYYRE
-457 HKTEID
+457 HKMEIE
-463 AEILKAYNALV
+463 ATVLSAYNALV

-480 TSDYKTVDSPITG
+480 TTDYKKVSSPITG

-508 HYLNNS
+508 LYLNNS
-514 LMPSVDISETDAKLQ
+514 LMPSVEISRTTAALQ

-543 QNIDTCSS
+543 QNVDICSS

-598 TVTTGTIY
+598 TATTGTIY
-606 VDISGDYEEFVKQ
+606 VNITGNYEEFVKQ

-630 EATDVVSLFKLD
+630 EATDIVSLFKLD

-669 DLLIEQGIA
+669 NLLIEQGIA

-690 YGDLYAPYY
+690 YRDLYTPYY
-699 NKLGWI
+699 NKLRWI
-705 QEEINAREAEISV
+705 QEEIKVREAEISV

-729 STHGLQTLLEGER
+729 STHGLQTLLEDER
-742 SRIQDILDFEK
+742 SLIQDTLDFEK
-753 YLGELWLEFVSY
+753 YLGEELWLEFVSY

-798 KEIHKSATLQ
+798 KEIFKSATLQ

-824 EPIVEHF
+824 SPIVDHF
-831 EIGNWLRCKAD
+831 EIGNWLRCKVD
-842 GKINLL
+842 GKLNLL
-848 RLIGYEIDFN
+848 RLLSYEINFN
-858 NLDNLSVTFS
+858 DLDNLSVTFS
-868 DLKMVEDGRVS
+868 DVKMVKDGVS
-879 DSESILN
+879 DVESILN
-886 QATSM
+886 QASSM
-891 ASSYGA
+891 ATSYGA
-897 VTRQVSKG
+897 VMKQASKG
-905 KKSSDQ
+905 KKSNEQ

-929 SAENQNITWDNHGLL
+929 SADNQNITWDSHGLL
-944 CKEYLPITDTYDD
+944 CKEYLPITDSYDE

-971 DNWLTSK
+971 DNWLTSR
-978 AGIGDFTFYNPETG
+978 AGIGNFAFYNPETG
-992 RMEEAYGV
+992 KFEEAYGV

-1006 GNLILSERVGVYNTN
+1006 GNLVLSEKVGVYNTK
-1021 NSITLNDRGLTIT
+1021 NSITMGENGVVITTDNTSTGANQMAFTIQRKELD
-1034 ADAREDNSNQT
+1034 ADGNE
-1045 LFNIDKLVKDVN
+1045 LLVP
-1057 GINVTEH
+1057 T
-1064 IMYIDSNGLLTLTG
+1064 MYIDSEGNVVLTG
-1078 NILINSSA
+1078 TIRINSAS
-1086 DTSIKTL
+1086 DKSISTL
-1093 DDLCDTSRFNET
+1093 DDLADTSRFTTEIANQVYTEIHGENGVYST
-1105 IVNTVHQESQN
+1105 I
-1116 IYSDIDEKY
+1116 DAKY
-1125 GEIITET
+1125 LEVQKYADKIIND
-1132 TKQLEAYKSDIG
+1132 YKADVG
-1144 QYMQFG
+1144 QYMVY
-1150 DDGLTLGATSSQ
+1150 DENGLTLGAASSA

-1175 YRNPDGK
+1175 QGD
-1182 ETTVS
+1182 TIVS
-1187 YITNSKL
+1187 YVNNNQL
-1194 NIPHAVINQGLI
+1194 NIPNAVINQNLI

-1214 REDGGFSISWQG
+1214 RDDGGFSVSWQG
-1226 D
+1226 A

>member
-1 MAVRIRFDSQHNAEQ
+1 MAVRIRFDAQHNAEQ
-16 PTIVLATKNG
+16 PTLVLATKNG
-26 RLLGKLPTHNVKFK
+26 RLLGKLPAHNMQFK
-40 DTMNSYSELQF
+40 DTMNSYSELRF
-51 DVYKQD
+51 DVYKKD
-57 CFESKDL
+57 CIKDKG
-64 VETVSVEPIR
+64 VVNTVSVKPIS

-80 SDIGYTK
+80 SDTGYTRV
-87 IGEITTDKVYELVQY
+87 GQITTDKVYELTQY

-110 NTLLKLVVGSET
+110 NSILKLVVNSET
-122 KRYKGLKFTSEDDFS
+122 KKHKGLKFTHEDDYS
-137 ILYVYD
+137 ALYVSD
-143 SNDTLMVKIE
+143 SNDTQMLKIQ
-153 SNGYVYLHNAGNLG
+153 NDGNVYIYNAGTLG
-167 LAVDDPCMLE
+167 LAVDDAVMVE
-177 LSFSVPLSLVNNKFW
+177 LSFDVPLSLVNNKFW

-207 ILFEIYVELNE
+207 ILFEVYVELNE

-261 LFDESNAGTSL
+261 IFDEGNAETSL
-272 LNRIMEKAPHYKIRH
+272 LNRIMEKAPHYRIRH
-287 VDSSIANIQRT
+287 VDSSIANLQRT

-310 QRIAEEIDC
+310 QRIAEEVDC

-342 EANCPECNH
+342 ESNCLECNH
-351 RGEFTDVCPECG
+351 RGEFSDVCPECG
-363 SNNVIAGYGKDTTIF
+363 SKNIKVGYGEDTTIF

-421 SGYIWYISDDVK
+421 SGYIWYVSDDMK
-433 EDMSEELVATLNA
+433 EDMSEELVKRLNE
-446 YDEQYEYYYKE
+446 YDEIYDYYYRE
-457 HKTEID
+457 HKMEIE
-463 AEILKAYNALV
+463 ATVLNAYNALV
-474 EKYQAF
+474 EKYQVF
-480 TSDYKTVDSPITG
+480 TTDYKKVSSPITG

-508 HYLNNS
+508 LYLNNS
-514 LMPSVDISETDAKLQ
+514 LMPSVEISRTTAALQ

-543 QNIDTCSS
+543 QNVDICSS

-598 TVTTGTIY
+598 TATTGTIY
-606 VDISGDYEEFVKQ
+606 VNITGNYEEFVKQ

-630 EATDVVSLFKLD
+630 EATDIVSLFKLD

-690 YGDLYAPYY
+690 YRDLYTPYY
-699 NKLGWI
+699 NKLRWI
-705 QEEINAREAEISV
+705 QEEIKVREAEISV

-729 STHGLQTLLEGER
+729 STHGLQTLLEDER
-742 SRIQDILDFEK
+742 SLIQDTLDFEK
-753 YLGELWLEFVSY
+753 YLGEELWLEFVSY

-798 KEIHKSATLQ
+798 KEIFKSATLQ

-824 EPIVEHF
+824 SPIVDHF
-831 EIGNWLRCKAD
+831 EIGNWLRCKVD
-842 GKINLL
+842 GKLNLL
-848 RLIGYEIDFN
+848 RLLSYEINFN
-858 NLDNLSVTFS
+858 DLDNLSVTFS
-868 DLKMVEDGRVS
+868 DVKMVKDGVS
-879 DSESILN
+879 DVESILN
-886 QATSM
+886 QASSM
-891 ASSYGA
+891 ATSYGA
-897 VTRQVSKG
+897 VTRQASKG
-905 KKSSDQ
+905 KKSNEQ

-929 SAENQNITWDNHGLL
+929 SADNQNITWDSHGLL
-944 CKEYLPITDTYDD
+944 CKEYLPITDSYDE

-971 DNWLTSK
+971 DNWLTSR
-978 AGIGDFTFYNPETG
+978 AGIGNFAFYNPETG
-992 RMEEAYGV
+992 KFEEAYGV

-1006 GNLILSERVGVYNTN
+1006 GNLVLSEKVGVYNTK
-1021 NSITLNDRGLTIT
+1021 NSITMGENGVIITTDNTGVHTNQMAFTIQRKEL
-1034 ADAREDNSNQT
+1034 DA
-1045 LFNIDKLVKDVN
+1045 N
-1057 GINVTEH
+1057 GKEIITPT
-1064 IMYIDSNGLLTLTG
+1064 MYIDSEGNVVLTG
-1078 NILINSSA
+1078 TIKINSAA
-1086 DTSIKTL
+1086 DETITTL
-1093 DDLCDTSRFNET
+1093 DDLADTSRFTSEISNQVYNEIHGENGVYST
-1105 IVNTVHQESQN
+1105 IDAKFLEVQG
-1116 IYSDIDEKY
+1116 YADDILDKY
-1125 GEIITET
+1125 
-1132 TKQLEAYKSDIG
+1132 KANVG
-1144 QYMQFG
+1144 QYMVY
-1150 DDGLTLGATSSQ
+1150 DENGLTLGASSSE

-1175 YRNPDGK
+1175 QGN
-1182 ETTVS
+1182 TIVS
-1187 YITNSKL
+1187 YVNNNQL
-1194 NIPHAVINQGLI
+1194 NIPNAVINQNLI
-1206 IGKYFFSA
+1206 IGKYFFST
-1214 REDGGFSISWQG
+1214 RDDGGFSISWQG
-1226 D
+1226 N

>member
-1 MAVRIRFDSQHNAEQ
+1 MAVRIRFDAQHNAEQ
-16 PTIVLATKNG
+16 PTLVLATKNG
-26 RLLGKLPTHNVKFK
+26 RLLGKLPAHNMQFK
-40 DTMNSYSELQF
+40 DTMNSYSELRF
-51 DVYKQD
+51 DVYKKD
-57 CFESKDL
+57 CIKDKG
-64 VETVSVEPIR
+64 VVNTVSVKPIS

-80 SDIGYTK
+80 SDTGYTR
-87 IGEITTDKVYELVQY
+87 IGQITAEKVYELIQY

-110 NTLLKLVVGSET
+110 NSLLKLVVNSET
-122 KRYKGLKFTSEDDFS
+122 KKYKGLKFTQEDDFS
-137 ILYVYD
+137 SLYISD
-143 SNDTLMVKIE
+143 SNDRQMLKIQ
-153 SNGYVYLHNAGNLG
+153 SDGNVYIYNAGTLG
-167 LAVDDPCMLE
+167 LAVDDAVMVE
-177 LSFSVPLSLVNNKFW
+177 LSFDVPLSLVNNKFW

-207 ILFEIYVELNE
+207 ILFEVYVELNE

-261 LFDESNAGTSL
+261 VFDEGNAETSL
-272 LNRIMEKAPHYKIRH
+272 LNRIMEKAPHYRIRH
-287 VDSSIANIQRT
+287 VDSSIANLQRT

-310 QRIAEEIDC
+310 QRIAEEVDC

-342 EANCPECNH
+342 ESNCLECNH
-351 RGEFTDVCPECG
+351 RGEFSDVCPECG
-363 SNNVIAGYGKDTTIF
+363 SNNIKVGYGENTTIF

-421 SGYIWYISDDVK
+421 SGYIWYVSDDMK
-433 EDMSEELVATLNA
+433 EDMSEELVKRLNE
-446 YDEQYEYYYKE
+446 YDEIYDYYYRE
-457 HKTEID
+457 HKMEIE
-463 AEILKAYNALV
+463 ATVLSAYNALV

-480 TSDYKTVDSPITG
+480 TTDYKKVSSPITG

-508 HYLNNS
+508 LYLNNS
-514 LMPSVDISETDAKLQ
+514 LMPSVEISRTTAALQ

-543 QNIDTCSS
+543 QNVDICSS

-598 TVTTGTIY
+598 TATTGTIY
-606 VDISGDYEEFVKQ
+606 VNITGNYEEFVKQ

-630 EATDVVSLFKLD
+630 EATDIVSLFKLD

-690 YGDLYAPYY
+690 YRDLYTPYY
-699 NKLGWI
+699 NKLRWI
-705 QEEINAREAEISV
+705 QEEIKVREAEISV

-729 STHGLQTLLEGER
+729 STHGLQTLLEDER
-742 SRIQDILDFEK
+742 SLIQDTLDFEK
-753 YLGELWLEFVSY
+753 YLGEELWLEFVSY

-798 KEIHKSATLQ
+798 KEIFKSATLQ

-824 EPIVEHF
+824 SPIVDHF
-831 EIGNWLRCKAD
+831 EIGNWLRCKVD
-842 GKINLL
+842 GKLNLL
-848 RLIGYEIDFN
+848 RLLSYEINFN
-858 NLDNLSVTFS
+858 DLDNLSVTFS
-868 DLKMVEDGRVS
+868 DVKMVKDGVS
-879 DSESILN
+879 DVESILN
-886 QATSM
+886 QASSM
-891 ASSYGA
+891 ATSYGA
-897 VTRQVSKG
+897 VMKQASKG
-905 KKSSDQ
+905 KKSNEQ

-929 SAENQNITWDNHGLL
+929 SADNQNITWDSHGLL
-944 CKEYLPITDTYDD
+944 CKEYLPITDSYDE

-971 DNWLTSK
+971 DNWLTSR
-978 AGIGDFTFYNPETG
+978 AGIGNFAFYNPETG
-992 RMEEAYGV
+992 KFEEAYGV

-1006 GNLILSERVGVYNTN
+1006 GNLVLSEKVGVYNTK
-1021 NSITLNDRGLTIT
+1021 NSITLGENGVIITTDNTGADTNQMAFTIQKK
-1034 ADAREDNSNQT
+1034 S
-1045 LFNIDKLVKDVN
+1045 LDVDGN
-1057 GINVTEH
+1057 EIITPT
-1064 IMYIDSNGLLTLTG
+1064 MYIDSDG
-1078 NILINSSA
+1078 NVVLHGTVRINSSK
-1086 DTSIKTL
+1086 DTSVSTL
-1093 DDLCDTSRFNET
+1093 DDLADVNRFTEKISNQVYEEIHGENGVYSTIDAKFET
-1105 IVNTVHQESQN
+1105 VQSYAQSILN
-1116 IYSDIDEKY
+1116 D
-1125 GEIITET
+1125 
-1132 TKQLEAYKSDIG
+1132 YKAEIG
-1144 QYMQFG
+1144 QYMNY
-1150 DDGLTLGATSSQ
+1150 DENGLTLGATSSA

-1175 YRNPDGK
+1175 QGDAI
-1182 ETTVS
+1182 VS
-1187 YITNSKL
+1187 YVNNSQL
-1194 NIPHAVINQGLI
+1194 YIPNAVIEQNLI
-1206 IGKYFFSA
+1206 LGGFFFSS
-1214 REDGGFSISWQG
+1214 RTDGGVSVTWQG
-1226 D
+1226 ID

>member
-1 MAVRIRFDSQHNAEQ
+1 MAVRIRFDAQHNAEQ
-16 PTIVLATKNG
+16 PTLVLATKNG
-26 RLLGKLPTHNVKFK
+26 RLLGKLPAHNMQFK
-40 DTMNSYSELQF
+40 DTMNSYSELRF
-51 DVYKQD
+51 DVYKKD
-57 CFESKDL
+57 CIKDKDT
-64 VETVSVEPIR
+64 VDTVSVKPIS

-80 SDIGYTK
+80 SDTGYTRV
-87 IGEITTDKVYELVQY
+87 GQITTDKVYELTQY

-110 NTLLKLVVGSET
+110 NSILKLVVNSET
-122 KRYKGLKFTSEDDFS
+122 KKYKGLKFTHEDDFS
-137 ILYVYD
+137 SLYVSD
-143 SNDTLMVKIE
+143 SNDTQMLKIQ
-153 SNGYVYLHNAGNLG
+153 SDGNVYIYNAGTLG
-167 LAVDDPCMLE
+167 LAVDDAVMVE
-177 LSFSVPLSLVNNKFW
+177 LSFDVPLSLVNNKFW

-207 ILFEIYVELNE
+207 ILFEVYVELNE

-261 LFDESNAGTSL
+261 IFDEGNTETSL
-272 LNRIMEKAPHYKIRH
+272 LNRIMEKAPHYRIRH
-287 VDSSIANIQRT
+287 VDSSIANLQRT

-310 QRIAEEIDC
+310 QRIAEEVDC

-342 EANCPECNH
+342 EANCLECNH
-351 RGEFTDVCPECG
+351 RGEFSDVCPECG
-363 SNNVIAGYGKDTTIF
+363 SKNVKVGYGEDTTIF

-421 SGYIWYISDDVK
+421 SGYIWYVSDDMK
-433 EDMSEELVATLNA
+433 EDMSEELVQRLNE
-446 YDEQYEYYYKE
+446 YDEIYDYYYRE
-457 HKTEID
+457 HKMEIE
-463 AEILKAYNALV
+463 ATVLSAYNALV

-480 TSDYKTVDSPITG
+480 TTDYKKVSSPITG

-508 HYLNNS
+508 LYLNNS
-514 LMPSVDISETDAKLQ
+514 LMPSVEISRTTAALQ

-543 QNIDTCSS
+543 QNVDICSS

-598 TVTTGTIY
+598 TATTSTIY
-606 VDISGDYEEFVKQ
+606 VNITGNYEEFVKQ

-630 EATDVVSLFKLD
+630 EATDIVSLFKLD

-690 YGDLYAPYY
+690 YRDLYTPYY
-699 NKLGWI
+699 NKLRWI
-705 QEEINAREAEISV
+705 QEEIKVREAEISV

-729 STHGLQTLLEGER
+729 STHGLQTLLEDER
-742 SRIQDILDFEK
+742 SLIQDTLNFEE
-753 YLGELWLEFVSY
+753 YLGEELWLEFVSY

-798 KEIHKSATLQ
+798 KEIFKSATLQ

-824 EPIVEHF
+824 SPIVDHF
-831 EIGNWLRCKAD
+831 EIGNWLRCKVD
-842 GKINLL
+842 GKLNLL
-848 RLIGYEIDFN
+848 RLLSYEINFN
-858 NLDNLSVTFS
+858 DLDNLSVTFS
-868 DLKMVEDGRVS
+868 DVKMVKDGVS
-879 DSESILN
+879 DVESILN
-886 QATSM
+886 QASSM
-891 ASSYGA
+891 ATSYGA
-897 VTRQVSKG
+897 VTRQASKG
-905 KKSSDQ
+905 KKSNEQ

-929 SAENQNITWDNHGLL
+929 SADNQNITWDSHGLL
-944 CKEYLPITDTYDD
+944 CKEYLPITDSYDE

-971 DNWLTSK
+971 DNWLTSR
-978 AGIGDFTFYNPETG
+978 AGIGNFAFYNPETG
-992 RMEEAYGV
+992 KFEEAYGV

-1006 GNLILSERVGVYNTN
+1006 GNLVLSEKVGVYNTK
-1021 NSITLNDRGLTIT
+1021 NSITLGENGVIITTDNTGADTNQMAFTIQKK
-1034 ADAREDNSNQT
+1034 S
-1045 LFNIDKLVKDVN
+1045 LDVDGN
-1057 GINVTEH
+1057 EIITPT
-1064 IMYIDSNGLLTLTG
+1064 MYIDSDG
-1078 NILINSSA
+1078 NVVLHGTVRINSSK
-1086 DTSIKTL
+1086 DTSVSTL
-1093 DDLCDTSRFNET
+1093 DDLADVNRFTEKISNQVYEEIHGENGVYSTIDAKFET
-1105 IVNTVHQESQN
+1105 VQSYAQSILN
-1116 IYSDIDEKY
+1116 D
-1125 GEIITET
+1125 
-1132 TKQLEAYKSDIG
+1132 YKAEIG
-1144 QYMQFG
+1144 QYMNY
-1150 DDGLTLGATSSQ
+1150 DENGLTLGATSSA

-1175 YRNPDGK
+1175 QGDAI
-1182 ETTVS
+1182 VS
-1187 YITNSKL
+1187 YVNNSQL
-1194 NIPHAVINQGLI
+1194 YIPNAVIEQNLI
-1206 IGKYFFSA
+1206 LGGFFFSS
-1214 REDGGFSISWQG
+1214 RTDGGVSVTWQG
-1226 D
+1226 ID

>member
-16 PTIVLATKNG
+16 PTLVLATKNG
-26 RLLGKLPTHNVKFK
+26 RLLGKLPANNMQFK
-40 DTMNSYSELQF
+40 DTMNSYSELRF
-51 DVYKQD
+51 DVYKKD
-57 CFESKDL
+57 CIRDADAIN
-64 VETVSVEPIR
+64 TVSVKPIS

-80 SDIGYTK
+80 SDTGYTK
-87 IGEITTDKVYELVQY
+87 VGQITTDKVYELTQY

-110 NTLLKLVVGSET
+110 NTLLRLVINSET
-122 KRYKGLKFTSEDDFS
+122 KKHQGLKFTNEDDYS
-137 ILYVYD
+137 ILYVSD
-143 SNDTLMVKIE
+143 SDDNILLKVDAE
-153 SNGYVYLHNAGNLG
+153 GYVYLNNAGSLG
-167 LAVDDPCMLE
+167 FAIDDSCMLE
-177 LSFSVPLSLVNNKFW
+177 LSFDVPLSLVNNKFW
-192 EQIKDFKLAWAREWN
+192 EQVKDFKLAWAREWN

-261 LFDESNAGTSL
+261 LFDEGNANTSL
-272 LNRIMEKAPHYKIRH
+272 LNRIMEKAPHYRIRH
-287 VDSSIANIQRT
+287 VDSSIAKIQRT

-332 VVREINVYDL
+332 VIREINVYDL
-342 EANCPECNH
+342 ESYCLECNH
-351 RGEFTDVCPECG
+351 RGEFSEVCPECG
-363 SNNVIAGYGKDTTIF
+363 SANIKVGYGEDTTIF

-463 AEILKAYNALV
+463 AEILVAYNALV
-474 EKYQAF
+474 EKYQEF
-480 TSDYKTVDSPITG
+480 TSDYKKVSSPITG

-508 HYLNNS
+508 LYLNNS
-514 LMPSVDISETDAKLQ
+514 LMPSVEISRTTAALQ

-557 VLAMAKT
+557 VLAMVKT

-690 YGDLYAPYY
+690 YRDLYTPYY
-699 NKLGWI
+699 NKLRWI
-705 QEEINAREAEISV
+705 QEEIKVREAEISV

-729 STHGLQTLLEGER
+729 STHGLQTLLEDER
-742 SRIQDILDFEK
+742 SRIQDILNFEK
-753 YLGELWLEFVSY
+753 YLGEELWLEFVSY

-798 KEIHKSATLQ
+798 KEIYKSATLQ

-831 EIGNWLRCKAD
+831 EVGNWLRCKVD
-842 GKINLL
+842 GKLNLL
-848 RLIGYEIDFN
+848 RLLSYEINFN
-858 NLDNLSVTFS
+858 DLNNLSVTFS
-868 DLKMVEDGRVS
+868 DVKMVKDGVS
-879 DSESILN
+879 DVESILN
-886 QATSM
+886 QASSM
-891 ASSYGA
+891 ATSYGA
-897 VTRQVSKG
+897 VTRQASKG
-905 KKSSDQ
+905 NKGNEQ

-929 SAENQNITWDNHGLL
+929 SADNQNITWDSHGLL
-944 CKEYLPITDTYDD
+944 CKEYLPITDSYDE

-971 DNWLTSK
+971 DNWLTSR
-978 AGIGDFTFYNPETG
+978 AGIGNFAFYNPETG
-992 RMEEAYGV
+992 KFEEAYGV

-1006 GNLILSERVGVYNTN
+1006 GNLVLSEKVGVYNTK
-1021 NSITLNDRGLTIT
+1021 NSITLGENGVTIT
-1034 ADAREDNSNQT
+1034 TDNTSTGANQMAFTIQRKELDADGNE
-1045 LFNIDKLVKDVN
+1045 LLVP
-1057 GINVTEH
+1057 T
-1064 IMYIDSNGLLTLTG
+1064 MYIDSEG
-1078 NILINSSA
+1078 NVVLAGTIRINSSA
-1086 DTSIKTL
+1086 DSNISTI
-1093 DDLCDTSRFNET
+1093 DDLADTSRFTSEISNQVYNEIHGENGVYST
-1105 IVNTVHQESQN
+1105 IDAKFLEVQN
-1116 IYSDIDEKY
+1116 YADK
-1125 GEIITET
+1125 IIND
-1132 TKQLEAYKSDIG
+1132 YKADVG
-1144 QYMQFG
+1144 QYMVY
-1150 DDGLTLGATSSQ
+1150 DENGLTLGASSSA

-1175 YRNPDGK
+1175 QGD
-1182 ETTVS
+1182 TIVS
-1187 YITNSKL
+1187 YVNNNQL
-1194 NIPHAVINQGLI
+1194 NIPNAVINQNLI

-1214 REDGGFSISWQG
+1214 RDDGGFSISWQG

>member
-16 PTIVLATKNG
+16 PTLVLATKNG
-26 RLLGKLPTHNVKFK
+26 RLLGKLPAHNMQFK
-40 DTMNSYSELQF
+40 DTMNSYSELRF
-51 DVYKQD
+51 DVYKKD
-57 CFESKDL
+57 CIKDKD
-64 VETVSVEPIR
+64 VVNTVSVKPIS

-80 SDIGYTK
+80 SDTGYTRV
-87 IGEITTDKVYELVQY
+87 GQITTDKVYELTQY

-110 NTLLKLVVGSET
+110 NSLLKLVVNSET
-122 KRYKGLKFTSEDDFS
+122 NKYKGLKFTHEDDFS
-137 ILYVYD
+137 YLYISD
-143 SNDTLMVKIE
+143 SNDTQMLKIQ
-153 SNGYVYLHNAGNLG
+153 SDGNVYIYNAGTLG
-167 LAVDDPCMLE
+167 LTADDAVMVE
-177 LSFSVPLSLVNNKFW
+177 LSFDVPLSLVNNKFW

-207 ILFEIYVELNE
+207 ILFEVYVELNE

-261 LFDESNAGTSL
+261 IFDEGNAETSL
-272 LNRIMEKAPHYKIRH
+272 LNRIMEKAPHYRIRH
-287 VDSSIANIQRT
+287 VDSSIANLQRT

-310 QRIAEEIDC
+310 QRIAEEVDC

-342 EANCPECNH
+342 ESNCLECNH
-351 RGEFTDVCPECG
+351 RGEFSDVCPECG
-363 SNNVIAGYGKDTTIF
+363 SKNVKVGYGEDTTIF

-421 SGYIWYISDDVK
+421 SGYIWYVSDDMK
-433 EDMSEELVATLNA
+433 EDMSEELVKRLNE
-446 YDEQYEYYYKE
+446 YDEIYDYYYRE
-457 HKTEID
+457 HKMEIE
-463 AEILKAYNALV
+463 ATVLSAYNALV
-474 EKYQAF
+474 EKYQVF
-480 TSDYKTVDSPITG
+480 TTDYKKVSSHITG
-493 YPALMQELYNTIDFY
+493 YPTLMQELYNTIDFY
-508 HYLNNS
+508 LYLNNS
-514 LMPSVDISETDAKLQ
+514 LMPSVEISRTTAALQ

-543 QNIDTCSS
+543 QNVDICSS

-598 TVTTGTIY
+598 TATTGTIY
-606 VDISGDYEEFVKQ
+606 VNITGNYEEFVKQ

-630 EATDVVSLFKLD
+630 EATDIVSLFKLD

-690 YGDLYAPYY
+690 YRDLYTPYY
-699 NKLGWI
+699 NKLRWI
-705 QEEINAREAEISV
+705 QEEIKVREAEISV

-729 STHGLQTLLEGER
+729 STHGLQTLLEDER
-742 SRIQDILDFEK
+742 ILIQDTLDFEK
-753 YLGELWLEFVSY
+753 YLGEELWLEFVSY

-798 KEIHKSATLQ
+798 KEIFKSATLQ

-824 EPIVEHF
+824 SPIIDHF
-831 EIGNWLRCKAD
+831 EIGNWLRCKVD
-842 GKINLL
+842 GKLNLL
-848 RLIGYEIDFN
+848 RLLSYEINFN
-858 NLDNLSVTFS
+858 DLDNLSVTFS
-868 DLKMVEDGRVS
+868 DVKMVKDGVS
-879 DSESILN
+879 DVESILN
-886 QATSM
+886 QASSM
-891 ASSYGA
+891 ATSYGA
-897 VTRQVSKG
+897 VTRQASKG
-905 KKSSDQ
+905 KKSNEQ

-929 SAENQNITWDNHGLL
+929 SADNQNITWDSHGLL
-944 CKEYLPITDTYDD
+944 CKEYLPITDSYDE

-971 DNWLTSK
+971 DNWLTSR
-978 AGIGDFTFYNPETG
+978 AGIGNFAFYNPETG
-992 RMEEAYGV
+992 KLEESYGV

-1006 GNLILSERVGVYNTN
+1006 GNLILSEKVGIYNTK
-1021 NSITLNDRGLTIT
+1021 NSITLDENGVVIT
-1034 ADAREDNSNQT
+1034 TSNRPTEQNQT
-1045 LFNIDKLVKDVN
+1045 AF
-1057 GINVTEH
+1057 
-1064 IMYIDSNGLLTLTG
+1064 
-1078 NILINSSA
+1078 
-1086 DTSIKTL
+1086 
-1093 DDLCDTSRFNET
+1093 T
-1105 IVNTVHQESQN
+1105 IQKK
-1116 IYSDIDEKY
+1116 DIDEDGNESISSIMYVDSDGNLVLNGSIAVNSSTDDRVTSLNELADTNRFTQKIHDSIY
-1125 GEIITET
+1125 EELYRKDGVYSSIDAKFLESQEYTNT
-1132 TKQLEAYKSDIG
+1132 SLYNYKQEIG
-1144 QYMQFG
+1144 QYMRF
-1150 DDGLTLGATSSQ
+1150 DESGLTLGALTSS
-1162 FKTVIDNQGMYFK
+1162 FRTVIDNQRLAFFEGD
-1175 YRNPDGK
+1175 N
-1182 ETTVS
+1182 VAA
-1187 YITNSKL
+1187 YISNNQL
-1194 NIPHAVINQGLI
+1194 YIPNAVIEKTLSL
-1206 IGKYFFSA
+1206 GKFFFSP
-1214 REDGGFSISWQG
+1214 REDGGVSLTWQG
-1226 D
+1226 N

>member
-16 PTIVLATKNG
+16 PTLVLATKNG
-26 RLLGKLPTHNVKFK
+26 RLLGKLPANNMQFK
-40 DTMNSYSELQF
+40 DTMNSYSELRF

-57 CFESKDL
+57 CLKNKDA
-64 VETVSVEPIR
+64 VETVSVKPIS
-74 VHNVIA
+74 VHNVIT
-80 SDIGYTK
+80 SDTGYTK

-122 KRYKGLKFTSEDDFS
+122 KKYKGLKFTHEDDFS
-137 ILYVYD
+137 ILYVSD
-143 SNDTLMVKIE
+143 SNDTLMMKIE
-153 SNGYVYLHNAGNLG
+153 SDGRVYLNNAGSLG
-167 LAVDDPCMLE
+167 LAVDDSCMLE

-261 LFDESNAGTSL
+261 LFDEGNAETSL
-272 LNRIMEKAPHYKIRH
+272 LNRVLEKAPHYVIRH
-287 VDSSIANIQRT
+287 VDSSIARIQRT

-319 LFVIRCYLDADGK
+319 LFVIKCYLDADGK
-332 VVREINVYDL
+332 VIREINVFDL
-342 EANCPECNH
+342 ESYCLECNH
-351 RGEFTDVCPECG
+351 RGEFTEVCPECG
-363 SNNVIAGYGKDTTIF
+363 STNIKVGYGEDTTIF

-421 SGYIWYISDDVK
+421 SGYIWYVSDEVK

-463 AEILKAYNALV
+463 AEVLAAYNALV
-474 EKYQAF
+474 EKYQEF
-480 TSDYKTVDSPITG
+480 TSDYKKVSSPITG

-508 HYLNNS
+508 LYLNNS
-514 LMPSVDISETDAKLQ
+514 LMPSVEISRTTAALQ
-529 AAKLNTANLSPVAV
+529 AAKLNTTNLSPVAV
-543 QNIDTCSS
+543 QNIDVCSS

-582 TWAGSFTVTS
+582 TWAGSFTVIS

-630 EATDVVSLFKLD
+630 EATDIVSLFKLD

-678 DKETWA
+678 DKETWV

-690 YGDLYAPYY
+690 YRDLYTPYY
-699 NKLGWI
+699 NKLRWI
-705 QEEINAREAEISV
+705 QEEIKVREAEISV
-718 IIGVY
+718 IIGVF

-729 STHGLQTLLEGER
+729 SSHGLQTLLEDER
-742 SRIQDILDFEK
+742 SHIQDILNFEK
-753 YLGELWLEFVSY
+753 YLGEELWLEFVSY

-798 KEIHKSATLQ
+798 KEIYKSATLQ

-831 EIGNWLRCKAD
+831 EVGNWLRCKVD
-842 GKINLL
+842 GKLNLL
-848 RLIGYEIDFN
+848 RLLSYEINFN
-858 NLDNLSVTFS
+858 DLNNLSVTFS
-868 DLKMVEDGRVS
+868 DVKMVKDGVS
-879 DSESILN
+879 DVESILN
-886 QATSM
+886 QASSM
-891 ASSYGA
+891 ATSYGA
-897 VTRQVSKG
+897 VTRQASKG
-905 KKSSDQ
+905 NKGNEQ
-911 LNDWVNKGLA
+911 LSDWVNKGLA

-929 SAENQNITWDNHGLL
+929 SADNQNITWDSHGLL
-944 CKEYLPITDTYDD
+944 CKEYLPITDSYDE

-971 DNWLTSK
+971 DNWLTSR
-978 AGIGDFTFYNPETG
+978 AGIGNFTFYNPETEKF
-992 RMEEAYGV
+992 EEAYGV

-1006 GNLILSERVGVYNTN
+1006 GNLVLSEKVGVYNTK
-1021 NSITLNDRGLTIT
+1021 NSISLGENGVVITTDNTSTGANQMAFTIQRKELD
-1034 ADAREDNSNQT
+1034 ADGNE
-1045 LFNIDKLVKDVN
+1045 LLVP
-1057 GINVTEH
+1057 T
-1064 IMYIDSNGLLTLTG
+1064 MYIDSEG
-1078 NILINSSA
+1078 NVVLAGTIRINSSA
-1086 DTSIKTL
+1086 DSNISTL
-1093 DDLCDTSRFNET
+1093 NDLADTSRFTSEISNQVYSE
-1105 IVNTVHQESQN
+1105 IHGENGVYSAIDAKFLEVQN
-1116 IYSDIDEKY
+1116 YADE
-1125 GEIITET
+1125 I
-1132 TKQLEAYKSDIG
+1132 LNNYKADIG
-1144 QYMQFG
+1144 QYMAY
-1150 DDGLTLGATSSQ
+1150 DENGLILGSSSSA

-1175 YRNPDGK
+1175 QGD
-1182 ETTVS
+1182 TIVS
-1187 YITNSKL
+1187 YVNNNQL
-1194 NIPHAVINQGLI
+1194 NIPNAVINQNLI
-1206 IGKYFFSA
+1206 IGKYFFST
-1214 REDGGFSISWQG
+1214 RDDGGFSISWQG

>member
-1 MAVRIRFDSQHNAEQ
+1 MAVRIRFDAQHNAEQ
-16 PTIVLATKNG
+16 PTLVLATKNG
-26 RLLGKLPTHNVKFK
+26 RLLGKLPAHNTQFK
-40 DTMNSYSELQF
+40 AAMNSYSELRF
-51 DVYKQD
+51 DVYKKD
-57 CFESKDL
+57 CIKDKD
-64 VETVSVEPIR
+64 VVDTVSVKPIS

-80 SDIGYTK
+80 SDTGYTR
-87 IGEITTDKVYELVQY
+87 IGQITAEKVYELTQY

-110 NTLLKLVVGSET
+110 NSLLKLVVNSET
-122 KRYKGLKFTSEDDFS
+122 KKYKGLKFTQEDDFS
-137 ILYVYD
+137 SLYISD
-143 SNDTLMVKIE
+143 SNDIQMLKIQ
-153 SNGYVYLHNAGNLG
+153 SDGDVYIYNAGTLG
-167 LAVDDPCMLE
+167 LAVDDAVMVE
-177 LSFSVPLSLVNNKFW
+177 LSFDVPLSLVNNKFW

-207 ILFEIYVELNE
+207 ILFEVYVELNE

-261 LFDESNAGTSL
+261 IFDEGNAETSL
-272 LNRIMEKAPHYKIRH
+272 LNRIMEKAPHYRIRH
-287 VDSSIANIQRT
+287 VDSSIANLQRT

-310 QRIAEEIDC
+310 QRIAEEVDC

-342 EANCPECNH
+342 ESNCLECNH
-351 RGEFTDVCPECG
+351 RGEFSDVCPECG
-363 SNNVIAGYGKDTTIF
+363 SNNIKVGYGEDTTIL
-378 VSTENLANNIT
+378 VSTENLANNIS

-463 AEILKAYNALV
+463 AEILEAYNALV
-474 EKYQAF
+474 EKYQTF
-480 TSDYKTVDSPITG
+480 TSDYKKVSSPITG

-508 HYLNNS
+508 LYLNNS
-514 LMPSVDISETDAKLQ
+514 LMPSVEISRTTAALQ

-543 QNIDTCSS
+543 QNIDICSS

-598 TVTTGTIY
+598 TATTGTIY
-606 VDISGDYEEFVKQ
+606 VNITGNYEEFVKQ

-630 EATDVVSLFKLD
+630 EATDIVSLFKLD

-690 YGDLYAPYY
+690 YRDLYTPYY
-699 NKLGWI
+699 NKLRWI
-705 QEEINAREAEISV
+705 QEEIKVREAEISV

-729 STHGLQTLLEGER
+729 STHGLQTLLEDER
-742 SRIQDILDFEK
+742 SLIQDTLDFEK
-753 YLGELWLEFVSY
+753 YLGEELWLEFVSY
-765 RREDTYQN
+765 RRDDTYQN

-786 FQHALEF
+786 FQNALEF

-798 KEIHKSATLQ
+798 KEIFKSATLQ

-824 EPIVEHF
+824 SPIVDHF
-831 EIGNWLRCKAD
+831 EIGNWLRCKVD
-842 GKINLL
+842 GKLNLL
-848 RLIGYEIDFN
+848 RLLSYEINFN
-858 NLDNLSVTFS
+858 DLDNLSVTFS
-868 DLKMVEDGRVS
+868 DVKMIKEGVS
-879 DSESILN
+879 DVESVVN

-891 ASSYGA
+891 ATSYGA
-897 VTRQVSKG
+897 VTRQASKG
-905 KKSSDQ
+905 KKSNEQ

-929 SAENQNITWDNHGLL
+929 SADNQNITWDSHGLL
-944 CKEYLPITDTYDD
+944 CKEYLPITDSYDE

-971 DNWLTSK
+971 DNWLTSR
-978 AGIGDFTFYNPETG
+978 AGIGNFAFYNPETG
-992 RMEEAYGV
+992 KFEEAYGV

-1006 GNLILSERVGVYNTN
+1006 GNLVLSEKVGVYNTK
-1021 NSITLNDRGLTIT
+1021 NSITLGENGVTIT
-1034 ADAREDNSNQT
+1034 TDNTSAGANQMAFTIQRKELDADGNE
-1045 LFNIDKLVKDVN
+1045 LLVP
-1057 GINVTEH
+1057 T
-1064 IMYIDSNGLLTLTG
+1064 MYIDSEG
-1078 NILINSSA
+1078 NVVLAGTIRINSSA
-1086 DTSIKTL
+1086 DSNISTL
-1093 DDLCDTSRFNET
+1093 DDLADTSRFTSEISNQVYNEIHGENGVYST
-1105 IVNTVHQESQN
+1105 I
-1116 IYSDIDEKY
+1116 D
-1125 GEIITET
+1125 
-1132 TKQLEAYKSDIG
+1132 TKFLEVQGYADYILNQYKADVG
-1144 QYMQFG
+1144 QYMVY
-1150 DDGLTLGATSSQ
+1150 DENGLTLGASSSA

-1175 YRNPDGK
+1175 QGD
-1182 ETTVS
+1182 TVVS
-1187 YITNSKL
+1187 YVNNNQL
-1194 NIPHAVINQGLI
+1194 NIPNAVINQNLI
-1206 IGKYFFSA
+1206 IGKYFFST
-1214 REDGGFSISWQG
+1214 RDDGGFSISWQG